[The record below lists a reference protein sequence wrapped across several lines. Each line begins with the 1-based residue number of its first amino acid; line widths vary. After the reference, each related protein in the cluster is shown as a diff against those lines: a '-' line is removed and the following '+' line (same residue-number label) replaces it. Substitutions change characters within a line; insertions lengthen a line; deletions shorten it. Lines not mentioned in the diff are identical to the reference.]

1 MRRSGVLLMA
11 SSLLIA
17 ELQYLKPAHAVN
29 CNSSVWKNREQ
40 CKAKKTP
47 KEKFDAES
55 GLAVIEYLK
64 DIDWKNKYR
73 NKLPWSKIVKL
84 KSKLDG
90 SYELVVFDRDF
101 TDSFSTGAKEGVI
114 TRWTV
119 DTLKG
124 ITYTAGGCGFWTCT
138 YERSYVN
145 DLPNSIELFVNSES
159 FKLYGS
165 DGEFPLPQAFI
176 NRVKELG
183 DNASVNLKFK
193 ARAGSAAVP
202 IGVDTIKSLQLLFTK
217 TIKAWDKPEIKITPM
232 EISSSKQDIEEIA
245 ANSLPSVVML
255 ENDRS
260 QGSGFIINNKGL
272 VLTNR
277 HVVMGPDKRFK
288 VSGPSGL
295 NTEGSV
301 IYVDRKLDFALLKVP
316 GANRINPLP
325 LCYSSYPFPGQS
337 VIALGSPLGLAGT
350 VTRGIVSAIRR
361 PTGEMKGITPNY
373 VTLIQTDASISPGNS
388 GGPLLNSNGEVI
400 GVNTWSIPGDGGRA
414 QNINFAISIVDVL
427 KSLEAKAPAITNN
440 TNKCGNIPLAN

>member
-1 MRRSGVLLMA
+1 M
-11 SSLLIA
+11 
-17 ELQYLKPAHAVN
+17 
-29 CNSSVWKNREQ
+29 
-40 CKAKKTP
+40 
-47 KEKFDAES
+47 
-55 GLAVIEYLK
+55 
-64 DIDWKNKYR
+64 
-73 NKLPWSKIVKL
+73 
-84 KSKLDG
+84 
-90 SYELVVFDRDF
+90 
-101 TDSFSTGAKEGVI
+101 
-114 TRWTV
+114 
-119 DTLKG
+119 
-124 ITYTAGGCGFWTCT
+124 
-138 YERSYVN
+138 N

-301 IYVDRKLDFALLKVP
+301 IYIDRKLDFALLKVP